1 VTIQECKFIEDQPQ
15 KQLSE
20 HYRGSNNNV
29 GSYKS
34 RSIQM
39 GWETSNTDG
48 GSLFAYQIPKSCW
61 KTQEWKRIII
71 AIGFQVRGR
80 LGNMIHPGAPGF
92 VYTLYAQRPNLSAN
106 HRTNVTNGHGLEY
119 LVIVLRQLTSYILD

>member
-71 AIGFQVRGR
+71 AIGFQVRER
-80 LGNMIHPGAPGF
+80 
-92 VYTLYAQRPNLSAN
+92 
-106 HRTNVTNGHGLEY
+106 
-119 LVIVLRQLTSYILD
+119 